1 MAVYSIVTRKSSPF
15 LAMSRRLSYREITG
29 VRPKNRRGNEME
41 DVFATKSHPLICPFC
56 EANELRAFGHNSA
69 RCVSCGGLL
78 SSAFLATLRRITQ
91 LPDAAGH
98 HACEC
103 GHPEMR
109 RLPDGVYWCP
119 ACGFEVVPVS
129 PL

>member
-1 MAVYSIVTRKSSPF
+1 
-15 LAMSRRLSYREITG
+15 
-29 VRPKNRRGNEME
+29 ME
-41 DVFATKSHPLICPFC
+41 DVFAAKSHPLTCPFC
-56 EANELRAFGHNSA
+56 EAQELRAFGQNSA
-69 RCVSCGGLL
+69 RCGSCGGLL
-78 SSAFLATLRRITQ
+78 SGAFLGTLRMITE

-119 ACGFEVVPVS
+119 ACGSEVVPVS
-129 PL
+129 PR